1 MLALQDLG
9 WLNEGRCRD
18 RLSIIMDNCA
28 GQNKNGHVLRLA
40 LWLVELNYFRNV
52 EFIFYVR
59 GHTKNVCDRMFNL
72 LKKRYHRSQ
81 IFSLAKL
88 TMLLNE
94 IDNVTYK
101 QVTSAVFFDYLK
113 LLDKFY
119 KKFPS
124 GYMKKN
130 HWFWVDCCSPTIM
143 NTQSHHNDEDG
154 EKTTF
159 DHKIRIQDRLNNMKM
174 ANNNNKQLLKP
185 PGMKPIKQVE
195 LWKKW
200 GPFIPED
207 ERNELCPKP
216 PNDVIKAV
224 AQEKASKQA
233 GKKRARSSTN
243 NN

>member
-1 MLALQDLG
+1 
-9 WLNEGRCRD
+9 
-18 RLSIIMDNCA
+18 
-28 GQNKNGHVLRLA
+28 
-40 LWLVELNYFRNV
+40 
-52 EFIFYVR
+52 
-59 GHTKNVCDRMFNL
+59 
-72 LKKRYHRSQ
+72 
-81 IFSLAKL
+81 
-88 TMLLNE
+88 MLLNE

-101 QVTSAVFFDYLK
+101 QVTSEVFFDYLK

-124 GYMKKN
+124 GYVKKN

-143 NTQSHHNDEDG
+143 NTQSHHNDEDCD
-154 EKTTF
+154 KTTF
-159 DHKIRIQDRLNNMKM
+159 DHEIRIQDRLNNMKR
-174 ANNNNKQLLKP
+174 ANNNKQLLKP